1 MNKAII
7 IDGNSLFY
15 RAYFATKDNYDYAIS
30 KDLVPNNGIVTIF
43 RMFKKIFDKDLYKYC
58 LIAFD
63 HGEKTFRHE
72 SDVNYKSNRNAT
84 PDDLIKQM
92 LAMKEIFEGMG
103 FKTLSKE
110 NFEADDLIGS
120 ACKLFNN
127 NNIDVEVYSSDKDM
141 LQLVNEKTNV
151 NLLKRG
157 VSDILQYNNDNFQ
170 EQFFNLKPEQIVEFK
185 GLVGDSSDSL
195 KGVAG
200 IGEKTGVKLLN
211 QYQNIDNIYTQIDTL
226 EVSLNIKNKLL
237 SGKDEAYRCREM
249 SRIVLNLFEHENIV
263 SFIIRDEDLKSII
276 SIIEEYR
283 IHYLFN

>member
-1 MNKAII
+1 MSKCII

-15 RAYFATKDNYDYAIS
+15 RAYFATKNNYDYAIS
-30 KDLVPNNGIVTIF
+30 NQVVPNNGIVTF
-43 RMFKKIFDKDLYKYC
+43 YRMFKKLFDREVYSYA

-72 SDVNYKSNRNAT
+72 TDPNYKSNRKTT

-92 LAMKEIFEGMG
+92 LASKDILDAIG

-120 ACKLFNN
+120 CAKLFND
-127 NNIDVEVYSSDKDM
+127 NNINVEIFSSDKDM

-151 NLLKRG
+151 NLLKKG
-157 VSDILQYNNDNFQ
+157 VSDILQYNATNFQ
-170 EQFFNLKPEQIVEFK
+170 HQFFNLKPNQIVDFK

-195 KGVAG
+195 KGVIG

-211 QYQNIDNIYTQIDTL
+211 QYQNIDNIYSQIDTL
-226 EVSLNIKNKLL
+226 DTTLSIKNKLL
-237 SGKDEAYRCREM
+237 NGKDEAYRCREM
-249 SRIVLNLFEHENIV
+249 SRIVLDLFKNENIT
-263 SFIIRDEDLKSII
+263 SFRIKEEDFKPIIDL
-276 SIIEEYR
+276 IEEYR